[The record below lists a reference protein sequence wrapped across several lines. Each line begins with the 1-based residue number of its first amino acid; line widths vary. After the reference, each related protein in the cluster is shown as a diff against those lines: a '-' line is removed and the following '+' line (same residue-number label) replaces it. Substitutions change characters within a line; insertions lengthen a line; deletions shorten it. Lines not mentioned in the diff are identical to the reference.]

1 MVLAYLTGDEATSDT
16 ATRLFDD
23 FIATGRDV
31 GALSM
36 VTVGEILV
44 RPFRVGAKA
53 VSVAEGFL
61 GHFADLDLIEV
72 DYAIAREA
80 ARIRA
85 TSDLRMPDALI
96 LATAMRDGIDRLCTN
111 DAGLASAARHLGILA
126 IVLRDVVADEDAED
140 RASARSAADEYRRG
154 GGVEAGEF
162 FETPTEVGTEPRVL
176 GDPS

>member
-1 MVLAYLTGDEATSDT
+1 MGAETLDQAIEPGLKLLLDSSVLLAYLTGDEAGSET

-23 FIATGRDV
+23 FLATGRDV
-31 GALSM
+31 GAISM

-61 GHFADLDLIEV
+61 GHFANLDLIEV

-85 TSDLRMPDALI
+85 ASDLRMPDALI

-111 DAGLASAARHLGILA
+111 DAGLAAAAGHHGVAVID
-126 IVLRDVVADEDAED
+126 LRDVVAG
-140 RASARSAADEYRRG
+140 S
-154 GGVEAGEF
+154 
-162 FETPTEVGTEPRVL
+162 
-176 GDPS
+176 

>member
-1 MVLAYLTGDEATSDT
+1 MAGPTLDEVIEPGLKLLIDSSVVLAYLTGDEPASRA

-23 FIATGRDV
+23 FLATGRDT

-44 RPFRVGAKA
+44 RPFRVGTKA
-53 VSVAEGFL
+53 VSIAEGFL
-61 GHFADLDLIEV
+61 GHFADLDLIDV

-85 TSDLRMPDALI
+85 VSDLRMPDALI

-111 DAGLASAARHLGILA
+111 DAASGGRRRPAMG
-126 IVLRDVVADEDAED
+126 
-140 RASARSAADEYRRG
+140 SPRSSF
-154 GGVEAGEF
+154 V
-162 FETPTEVGTEPRVL
+162 TSCVG
-176 GDPS
+176 S